1 MPPPNHSASIS
12 MTETITMAAGR
23 ERLFISHYTA
33 KAVLFGIP
41 ALPLSIFKIAR
52 TVERSSMSA
61 PAWPAHAAP
70 SACPSFIA
78 TVMSPFTF
86 SVPIMKAMRGLS
98 LPASRETKS

>member
-1 MPPPNHSASIS
+1 
-12 MTETITMAAGR
+12 MAAGR
-23 ERLFISHYTA
+23 GRLFISHHTA
-33 KAVLFGIP
+33 KDVLFGIP
-41 ALPLSIFKIAR
+41 AMPLSIFKIAP
-52 TVERSSMSA
+52 TAERSRMSTT
-61 PAWPAHAAP
+61 AWPTYAAP